1 MIKTPSPC
9 TYFSSSSFSFV
20 KSARLQ
26 GLTKP
31 RPSLAKGKKTRPSPD
46 LIYTPKSQAKPSPES
61 ARLAQGLGPNRVQLS
76 SELRVPSLTE
86 GLAPNL
92 HSQVKKTKR
101 KLIRTPTPTLQQPM
115 DPCLLAQPS
124 LGKFHSSESL
134 TEGYL
139 PCRTARPRK
148 FRRGLMKTHRPRLP
162 PARSLA
168 KHKEGLNES
177 LTTETHPFTA
187 LTNTE
192 VKFRRPGSKAL
203 SQATGGPALPFE
215 NSQVTCRTATAVETF
230 AKSLKPPQATLVN
243 PSPNSPSKSQAKG
256 NLPNGRLCAQ
266 VFGSSQTHK
275 TITSTQAKVAA
286 A

>member
-31 RPSLAKGKKTRPSPD
+31 RPSLAKGKKTRPSPN
-46 LIYTPKSQAKPSPES
+46 LIYTPKSQGKPSPES

-101 KLIRTPTPTLQQPM
+101 QLIRTPTPTLQQPT

-124 LGKFHSSESL
+124 LGKFHSSKSL
-134 TEGYL
+134 TE
-139 PCRTARPRK
+139 
-148 FRRGLMKTHRPRLP
+148 GLMKTHRPRLLL
-162 PARSLA
+162 ARSLA

-177 LTTETHPFTA
+177 LTTETQPTWLQGLAQA
-187 LTNTE
+187 LEARLCPSKNSPGNLSNGNCRGDLCQELETTPSNTCE
-192 VKFRRPGSKAL
+192 
-203 SQATGGPALPFE
+203 
-215 NSQVTCRTATAVETF
+215 
-230 AKSLKPPQATLVN
+230 
-243 PSPNSPSKSQAKG
+243 PSPNSPSNSQAKG

-266 VFGSSQTHK
+266 VFRSSQTHK